1 MVTRNLLPL
10 VIAFG
15 VTALPAFAQD
25 TATHNRQTELVKGT
39 RITIEGCVAE
49 GLKRDTYVLAT
60 VNELGGAPVETGK
73 KRIYWLD
80 SPKHVR
86 KHVGHRVQ
94 IAGKIFDLERSEI
107 EVDNDA
113 GPSDTPVAKIEG
125 PGQGEVQV
133 PPSLIGVEQPRLVGA
148 LTGGVVQGPEKVDVP
163 ITLIKIKVDD
173 VKVVTG
179 SCGPAVATAV
189 RPPR

>member
-1 MVTRNLLPL
+1 MNW
-10 VIAFG
+10 
-15 VTALPAFAQD
+15 
-25 TATHNRQTELVKGT
+25 
-39 RITIEGCVAE
+39 VAHQ
-49 GLKRDTYVLAT
+49 
-60 VNELGGAPVETGK
+60 
-73 KRIYWLD
+73 
-80 SPKHVR
+80 S

-107 EVDNDA
+107 EVDNDG

-133 PPSLIGVEQPRLVGA
+133 PPSLIGVQQPVLVGA
-148 LTGGVVQGPEKVDVP
+148 LTGGTVQAPEKVDIP

-173 VKVVTG
+173 VKMVNEA
-179 SCGPAVATAV
+179 CGPARATAV